1 MTTDVESPNASQSG
15 SNPGTPGG
23 PGALTRAFRAAELD
37 VRIVAMVVAL
47 AVIWAILAILT
58 DGIFLSARNLSN
70 LAVQGAVVAIMATGM
85 VLVIVA
91 RHIDLSVGS
100 VLGFVSMIVGFLQ
113 VQVFPVEA
121 AWGWPLAIVIGLIAG
136 ALVGLWQGAII
147 AYVGVPAFV
156 VTLGG
161 LLIFR
166 GGVFVISNGRT
177 IAPLDPT
184 FQLIGGGANGS
195 IGEFWSWV
203 VGIIGIVILTAVL
216 LNARAK
222 RRRFGFPQK
231 PLAAEWGLI
240 IVYAAAIIAFV
251 WIMNSFN
258 RPRSDIGRGIP
269 APVLILILVVIV
281 MTFIS
286 RATRFGRYVYAMG
299 GNPEAVDLAGI
310 DTRKVTVQIFVI
322 MGILAAIAGMVQ
334 AARLQS
340 SANLTGTLDELRVIA
355 AAVIGGTSL
364 AGGVGSVP
372 GAILGALVIFS
383 IINGL
388 VLLGASS
395 ATQQIALGLVLVAA
409 VAFDVTYTKYVRKR
423 G

>member
-1 MTTDVESPNASQSG
+1 MATEVDVSAQAAGAATPPQASVFE
-15 SNPGTPGG
+15 
-23 PGALTRAFRAAELD
+23 RFFRATELD
-37 VRIVAMVVAL
+37 VRTVAMVIAL
-47 AVIWAILAILT
+47 AVIWGVLAILT

-70 LAVQGAVVAIMATGM
+70 LAVQGSVVAIMATGM

-100 VLGFVSMIVGFLQ
+100 VLGFVSMVVGFLM
-113 VQVFPVEA
+113 VQVFPVDA
-121 AWGWPLAIVIGLIAG
+121 AWGWPLAMVIGLITG
-136 ALVGLWQGAII
+136 VLVGLWQGVII

-166 GGVFVISNGRT
+166 GGVFLISNGRT

-184 FQLIGGGANGS
+184 FQLIGGGAEGS
-195 IGEFWSWV
+195 IGATWSWI
-203 VGIIGIVILTAVL
+203 VGIIGIILLTAAIL
-216 LNARAK
+216 GGRAK
-222 RRRFGFPQK
+222 RKKYGFPLR
-231 PLAAEWGLI
+231 PLWAEWGLI
-240 IVYAAAIIAFV
+240 ILYAAAIIAFV
-251 WIMNSFN
+251 QIMNSFT
-258 RPRSDIGRGIP
+258 RPRTDIPRGIP
-269 APVLILILVVIV
+269 APVLILILVVVV

-286 RATRFGRYVYAMG
+286 RATRFGRYVFAMG
-299 GNPEAVDLAGI
+299 GNPEAVELAGI
-310 DTRKVTVQIFVI
+310 DTKRVTVQIFVI
-322 MGILAAIAGMVQ
+322 MGVLCAIAGMVQ

-355 AAVIGGTSL
+355 ATVIGGTSL
-364 AGGVGSVP
+364 AGGIGTVP
-372 GAILGALVIFS
+372 GAILGAVVIFS

-395 ATQQIALGLVLVAA
+395 SVQQIALGLVLIAA
-409 VAFDVTYTKYVRKR
+409 VGFDVTYTKYVRTR

>member
-1 MTTDVESPNASQSG
+1 MATEVEAPTAPATESKALSE
-15 SNPGTPGG
+15 PGPI
-23 PGALTRAFRAAELD
+23 ARAFRAAELD

-47 AVIWAILAILT
+47 GVIWGVLAILT
-58 DGIFLSARNLSN
+58 DGIFLSPRNLSN

-100 VLGFVSMIVGFLQ
+100 VLGFISMVVGFLH
-113 VQVFPVEA
+113 VQVFPVDA
-121 AWGWPLAIVIGLIAG
+121 AWGWPLAMLIGLVVG
-136 ALVGLWQGAII
+136 ALVGLWQGVII

-166 GGVFVISNGRT
+166 GGVFLISKGRT

-203 VGIIGIVILTAVL
+203 VGAIGIVALIAVL
-216 LNARAK
+216 LLARNK
-222 RRRFGFPQK
+222 RRRFGFPVK
-231 PLAAEWGLI
+231 PLWAEWGMMI
-240 IVYAAAIIAFV
+240 IYAAAIIAFV

-258 RPRSDIGRGIP
+258 RPRTDIGRGIS
-269 APVLILILVVIV
+269 APVLILIITVIV

-286 RATRFGRYVYAMG
+286 KATRFGRYVYAMG
-299 GNPEAVDLAGI
+299 GNPEAVELAGI
-310 DTRKVTVQIFVI
+310 DTKRVTIMIFVI

-340 SANLTGTLDELRVIA
+340 AANLTGTLDELRVIA

-395 ATQQIALGLVLVAA
+395 AVQQVALGLVLIAA
-409 VAFDVTYTKYVRKR
+409 VAFDVLYTKYARSR

>member
-1 MTTDVESPNASQSG
+1 MATEADTSAQSNVLTGAPSAS
-15 SNPGTPGG
+15 
-23 PGALTRAFRAAELD
+23 LFERFIRATELD
-37 VRIVAMVVAL
+37 VRTVAMVFAL
-47 AVIWAILAILT
+47 AVIWAVLAVLT

-70 LAVQGAVVAIMATGM
+70 LAVQGSVVAIMATGM

-100 VLGFVSMIVGFLQ
+100 VLGFISMVVGFLM
-113 VQVFPVEA
+113 VQVFPVDA
-121 AWGWPLAIVIGLIAG
+121 AWGWPLAMVIGLIAG
-136 ALVGLWQGAII
+136 VLVGLWQGMII

-166 GGVFVISNGRT
+166 GGVFLISNGRT

-184 FQLIGGGANGS
+184 FQLIGGGAEGS
-195 IGEFWSWV
+195 IGATWSWV
-203 VGIIGIVILTAVL
+203 VGIIGIIGLTIASL
-216 LNARAK
+216 RSRTK
-222 RRRFGFPQK
+222 RKKFGFPLR
-231 PLAAEWGLI
+231 PLWAEWGLI
-240 IVYAAAIIAFV
+240 ILYAAAIIAFV
-251 WIMNSFN
+251 QIMNSFT
-258 RPRSDIGRGIP
+258 RPRTDIPRGIP
-269 APVLILILVVIV
+269 APVLILIVVVVV
-281 MTFIS
+281 MTFVS
-286 RATRFGRYVYAMG
+286 RATRFGRYVFAMG

-310 DTRKVTVQIFVI
+310 DTKRVTVQIFMI
-322 MGILAAIAGMVQ
+322 MGVLCAIAGMVQ

-355 AAVIGGTSL
+355 ATVIGGTSL
-364 AGGVGSVP
+364 AGGVGTVP

-395 ATQQIALGLVLVAA
+395 SVQQIALGLVLIAA
-409 VAFDVTYTKYVRKR
+409 VAFDVTYTKYSRR
-423 G
+423 S